1 MRISDWSSD
10 VCASDLLGAALH
22 VVAQCQ
28 REEVFDE
35 SGAAAAA
42 GRRLAGAAHGVE
54 AARAPGDARDD
65 LALGD
70 AVAAANQIGRAHVRT
85 PVTNAH
91 LVCRLLLDNKT
102 PRLPTLV
109 QYATSYC
116 WM

>member
-70 AVAAANQIGRAHVRT
+70 AVAAANLGLVRECRTGRLRVR
-85 PVTNAH
+85 PAASSG
-91 LVCRLLLDNKT
+91 DGFAEG
-102 PRLPTLV
+102 
-109 QYATSYC
+109 QQGATVGDGPPPL
-116 WM
+116 